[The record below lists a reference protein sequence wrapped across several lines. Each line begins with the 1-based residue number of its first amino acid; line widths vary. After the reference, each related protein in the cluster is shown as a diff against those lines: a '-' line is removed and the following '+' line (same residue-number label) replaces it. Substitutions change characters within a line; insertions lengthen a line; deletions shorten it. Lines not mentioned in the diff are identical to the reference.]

1 MSDNSQDSALLGVPA
16 VVAVPQGGAPVGGAA
31 SVADQSF
38 ASAVGSVAVFGRT
51 TRRTI
56 LELEQNEVVVRK
68 GDRGVPSSKAYV
80 TNRAA
85 ATKSLSNK
93 FLGSFHLRSKN
104 ADGENVQKSQHIQE
118 QFVSNLMV
126 MKELRERAVQYDL
139 RGPFQVPAVYHDI
152 VGEDA
157 WEGRWDTSNPN
168 RVIVDLLTHWGSVS
182 LDHVL
187 KWQTDFNGYSEDEDM
202 ISSIWMQELLTSSMD
217 VELRRQVE
225 TIEQELDVYQR
236 GGITFLKI
244 VMDTLFKMSTM
255 AEDSLKQFIKDFGE
269 KGLAKIPYENVR
281 VISFQVNGVAERLA
295 DANLLRSES
304 FIYYVNGYTRC
315 SVAPFKAVFQNKATE
330 YMYLDATG
338 TSPFSSMSSPQVLA
352 KIKETSRVAEAL
364 YDNLNLGKKWNLPG
378 KEAGLHAN
386 IVSKC
391 DNCGAPDH
399 LANKCTKPRDD
410 ERCKAARDARE
421 KAKEDLRGRGGGG
434 RGGGGRGGRGGRGD
448 GGRGNSDERAPW
460 KESEGSNSNSNSG
473 VKMIDGAWK
482 MLCNKGCGWNST
494 HTTGFHNEQSRSAL
508 NFKLPPEHMWW
519 RVSGKQ
525 YAAAGAAV
533 ILPSG
538 ADATQVVQD
547 RQQMRAL
554 TGVVDQYMTGTD
566 NAEMSSF
573 LGDMR
578 RALGN

>member
-1 MSDNSQDSALLGVPA
+1 MSDNSQDSALQGVPP
-16 VVAVPQGGAPVGGAA
+16 VVAVPQGAA

-68 GDRGVPSSKAYV
+68 GERGDPSSKAYV

-85 ATKSLSNK
+85 ATKPLSRK
-93 FLGSFHLRSKN
+93 FLGSFHLHSKN
-104 ADGENVQKSQHIQE
+104 ADGENVQKSKHIQE

-139 RGPFQVPAVYHDI
+139 RSPYQVPSVYHDI

-157 WEGRWDTSNPN
+157 WEGRWDTSNPHH
-168 RVIVDLLTHWGSVS
+168 VIVDLLSHWGSVS

-225 TIEQELDVYQR
+225 EIEQELDVYQR
-236 GGITFLKI
+236 GGVTFFKI

-295 DANLLRSES
+295 DANLLRAES
-304 FIYYVNGYTRC
+304 FIYYVNGYTMC
-315 SVAPFKAVFQNKATE
+315 SVGPFKAVFQNKATE
-330 YMYLDATG
+330 YMYQDATG
-338 TSPFSSMSSPQVLA
+338 TSPFSSMTSPQVLA

-378 KEAGLHAN
+378 NNPGLHAN

-391 DNCGAPDH
+391 DNCGALDH

-410 ERCKAARDARE
+410 ERCKAARDARD
-421 KAKEDLRGRGGGG
+421 KAKEDSRGRGGGG
-434 RGGGGRGGRGGRGD
+434 RGGGGRGGRGGGGD
-448 GGRGNSDERAPW
+448 GGRGTSDERAPW
-460 KESEGSNSNSNSG
+460 KESDPSKSG

-547 RQQMRAL
+547 RQQMSAL

>member
-1 MSDNSQDSALLGVPA
+1 
-16 VVAVPQGGAPVGGAA
+16 
-31 SVADQSF
+31 
-38 ASAVGSVAVFGRT
+38 
-51 TRRTI
+51 
-56 LELEQNEVVVRK
+56 
-68 GDRGVPSSKAYV
+68 
-80 TNRAA
+80 
-85 ATKSLSNK
+85 
-93 FLGSFHLRSKN
+93 
-104 ADGENVQKSQHIQE
+104 
-118 QFVSNLMV
+118 
-126 MKELRERAVQYDL
+126 
-139 RGPFQVPAVYHDI
+139 
-152 VGEDA
+152 
-157 WEGRWDTSNPN
+157 
-168 RVIVDLLTHWGSVS
+168 

-236 GGITFLKI
+236 GGITFFKI

-255 AEDSLKQFIKDFGE
+255 AEESLKQFIKNFGE
-269 KGLAKIPYENVR
+269 TGLAKVPYENVR

-378 KEAGLHAN
+378 KEPGVHAN

-448 GGRGNSDERAPW
+448 GGRGTSDERAPW
-460 KESEGSNSNSNSG
+460 KETEGSNSNSHSG

-494 HTTGFHNEQSRSAL
+494 HTTGFHNEQIRLAL

-525 YAAAGAAV
+525 YAAAAAAV

-547 RQQMRAL
+547 R
-554 TGVVDQYMTGTD
+554 
-566 NAEMSSF
+566 
-573 LGDMR
+573 
-578 RALGN
+578 